1 MDRKMAKTQ
10 KIEKNANREEEPDFN
25 KLKKLKKKL
34 NFCIKYQM

>member
-25 KLKKLKKKL
+25 KLKLKKR
-34 NFCIKYQM
+34 N